1 MPAVLF
7 LLYLMCG
14 IAVLLS
20 AKTGEYVGTRY
31 DLYPG
36 EYQLIGVVGQEYYAN
51 FTIEEAGTF
60 VFELSE
66 IN

>member
-20 AKTGEYVGTRY
+20 AKTGEYVGTCY
-31 DLYPG
+31 GLHPG
-36 EYQLIGVVGQEYYAN
+36 EYQLIGVAGQEYYVH
-51 FTIEEAGTF
+51 FTVKEAGTF